1 MTPAE
6 LGCSSLEG
14 VDGYPEGATTLLAM
28 LRGMGDTLQV
38 RGRGR
43 AWAGARGRGRA
54 TLLAMLRGMGDTLQV
69 RGRGRTW
76 AGARGR
82 GRATLPALLPGMGEA
97 LQVVDF

>member
-1 MTPAE
+1 
-6 LGCSSLEG
+6 
-14 VDGYPEGATTLLAM
+14 M

-54 TLLAMLRGMGDTLQV
+54 TL
-69 RGRGRTW
+69 
-76 AGARGR
+76 
-82 GRATLPALLPGMGEA
+82 PALLPGMGEA